1 MKTILATILSAAFAG
16 AAFAQV
22 PNLINYQGRLT
33 DANGVPVT
41 GTKNFSISIFD
52 AATGGNLLYT
62 EDIGAV
68 MLDDNGVYSFRFGA
82 GGTSNKQA
90 TETIGTTAGSSLTY
104 TKTLSNTPIVENS
117 ITVTDGTNSWSQSV
131 GNPGV
136 GATATLSTVSGF
148 VVGATI
154 TNGGSG
160 YTSAP
165 AVTITGNGSGATAT
179 ATLTDGVVNGIEIGS
194 AGRGYTGS
202 PTISIAPPVI
212 PFRVDYSGGAITATY
227 ATAPPAGRIIT
238 ASYRYTDGSI
248 SSALATGS
256 QHWMA
261 ISVSGLTQETRQ
273 RVLAV
278 PFALNSQRAEV
289 ANSIPDGTVTA
300 DKLADGA
307 LRDASAREG
316 NVLMTAQK
324 RPDLEAEGFVLAGS
338 LDLTTSRVGSEY
350 AGLATYGGAAVWTG
364 TEMIVWNGGNM
375 PAPNPDSV
383 VIKGGRYNPVTDTW
397 AAISS
402 TGEPRFS
409 YSHTAVWAGTEMI
422 VFGAGNNEVTNS
434 IEFMGGRYNPVTD
447 TWTTTSSTGAP
458 TFSQYS
464 NTAVWTGTEMIVYG
478 EGNNS
483 ITNNREFTGGRYNPV
498 TNTWTTISS
507 TEAPTIGPDSGFTAV
522 WTGTEMI
529 VFGEGGYNG
538 SGYNG
543 IVGLRY
549 NPVTN
554 TWATMSSTDSP
565 TLRGNLSAVWTG
577 TEMVVLG
584 KTSTSSLSYYFG
596 SQIWGSRYN
605 PATNTWAEI
614 SSNNSPNLLLGDGAS
629 PIPICSLWTGTE
641 MIVLGSDYSGFLL
654 GGRYDPVTNA
664 WNVMSNPDFS
674 EEFSDAGMQPTTTTT
689 KAFWTGSA
697 IIFYESGYN
706 MSVSRRILIISPRQ
720 TFMYVK
726 P

>member
-22 PNLINYQGRLT
+22 PSLINYQGRLT
-33 DANGVPVT
+33 DANGTAVT
-41 GTKNFSISIFD
+41 GTKNFSISIFS

-68 MLDDNGVYSFRFGA
+68 TLDSSGVYSFQFGA
-82 GGTSNKQA
+82 GGNSSKQA
-90 TETIGTTAGSSLTY
+90 TETVAVTNGTSITFQKVLANSPVVAGSVSVSDGTYTWSQSAGSSNEDDFGVAYSTNLRR
-104 TKTLSNTPIVENS
+104 
-117 ITVTDGTNSWSQSV
+117 VT
-131 GNPGV
+131 
-136 GATATLSTVSGF
+136 A
-148 VVGATI
+148 I
-154 TNGGSG
+154 YYNG
-160 YTSAP
+160 AP
-165 AVTITGNGSGATAT
+165 A
-179 ATLTDGVVNGIEIGS
+179 
-194 AGRGYTGS
+194 AGRT
-202 PTISIAPPVI
+202 
-212 PFRVDYSGGAITATY
+212 
-227 ATAPPAGRIIT
+227 IT
-238 ASYRYTDGSI
+238 ASYRYTDSSI
-248 SSALATGS
+248 SGALASGS
-256 QHWMA
+256 EHWMA
-261 ISVSGLTQETRQ
+261 ISVGGLTQGSRQ

-278 PFALNSQRAEV
+278 PFALNSQRAEI

-300 DKLADGA
+300 NKLADGA

-324 RPDLEAEGFVLAGS
+324 RPDLVAEGFVLAGS
-338 LDLTTSRVGSEY
+338 LDLTTSRMGSEY
-350 AGLATYGGAAVWTG
+350 EGLATYGGEAVWTG

-402 TGEPRFS
+402 TGEPRLS

-422 VFGAGNNEVTNS
+422 VFGEGYNEVTNND
-434 IEFMGGRYNPVTD
+434 EFTGGRYNPVTD
-447 TWTTTSSTGAP
+447 TWSTTSSIGAP

-464 NTAVWTGTEMIVYG
+464 ITAVWTGTEMIVFG

-483 ITNNREFTGGRYNPV
+483 ITNNSEITGSRYNPV

-507 TEAPTIGPDSGFTAV
+507 TEALTIGPDSGYTAV

-549 NPVTN
+549 NPLTN
-554 TWATMSSTDSP
+554 TWATMSAADSP
-565 TLRGNLSAVWTG
+565 TLRGNLSVVWTG
-577 TEMVVLG
+577 IEMVVLG
-584 KTSTSSLSYYFG
+584 NSNTSLEYKIG
-596 SQIWGSRYN
+596 GSRYN
-605 PATNTWAEI
+605 PVTDTWTEI
-614 SSNNSPNLLLGDGAS
+614 SSRSLPNFRPDTAPSPTL
-629 PIPICSLWTGTE
+629 PCVWTGAE
-641 MIVLGSDYSGFLL
+641 MIVFGPDDGYLDKQLLL
-654 GGRYDPVTNA
+654 GGRYDPASDT
-664 WNVMSNPDFS
+664 WNVISNPNFTEKWNNYS
-674 EEFSDAGMQPTTTTT
+674 SPEV
-689 KAFWTGSA
+689 FWTGS
-697 IIFYESGYN
+697 N
-706 MSVSRRILIISPRQ
+706 VILFSAASAAHPARTVIVTPRQ

>member
-1 MKTILATILSAAFAG
+1 MKIILSTILSAAFAG

-22 PNLINYQGRLT
+22 PSLINYQGSLT
-33 DANGVPVT
+33 DANGDPVT
-41 GTKNFSISIFD
+41 GSKNFAISIYD

-68 MLDDNGVYSFRFGA
+68 TLDSSGVYSFQFGEGGNSSKQVAETVAVTNGTATTFQKILANSPVVA
-82 GGTSNKQA
+82 GSVSVSDGTYTWSQS
-90 TETIGTTAGSSLTY
+90 AGSSNEDDFGVAYST
-104 TKTLSNTPIVENS
+104 NRRRV
-117 ITVTDGTNSWSQSV
+117 TVIYYDG
-131 GNPGV
+131 
-136 GATATLSTVSGF
+136 
-148 VVGATI
+148 
-154 TNGGSG
+154 
-160 YTSAP
+160 AP
-165 AVTITGNGSGATAT
+165 A
-179 ATLTDGVVNGIEIGS
+179 
-194 AGRGYTGS
+194 AGKT
-202 PTISIAPPVI
+202 
-212 PFRVDYSGGAITATY
+212 
-227 ATAPPAGRIIT
+227 IT

-248 SSALATGS
+248 SGALATGS

-261 ISVSGLTQETRQ
+261 ISVDGLTQGTRQ

-324 RPDLEAEGFVLAGS
+324 RPDLEAEGFVMAGS

-364 TEMIVWNGGNM
+364 TEMIVWNGGNIS
-375 PAPNPDSV
+375 APNPDSV

-422 VFGAGNNEVTNS
+422 VFGEGNNEVTNS

-447 TWTTTSSTGAP
+447 TWTTISSTGAP
-458 TFSQYS
+458 TFSPYS
-464 NTAVWTGTEMIVYG
+464 NTAVWTGTEMIVFG

-529 VFGEGGYNG
+529 VFGGGESNG

-565 TLRGNLSAVWTG
+565 TLRDNLSAVWTG

-584 KTSTSSLSYYFG
+584 NSNSNTSPVYKIG
-596 SQIWGSRYN
+596 GSRYN
-605 PATNTWAEI
+605 PVTDTWAEI
-614 SSNNSPNLLLGDGAS
+614 SSRSLPNFRVDGADS
-629 PIPICSLWTGTE
+629 PTLPYVWTGAE
-641 MIVLGSDYSGFLL
+641 MIVFGPDDGVMYNQLLL
-654 GGRYDPVTNA
+654 GGRYDPASDT
-664 WNVMSNPDFS
+664 WNVISNPNFS
-674 EEFSDAGMQPTTTTT
+674 EKWDNQINSEV
-689 KAFWTGSA
+689 KALWTGSNVILFSGA
-697 IIFYESGYN
+697 SPSHPARTVIIT
-706 MSVSRRILIISPRQ
+706 PRQ

>member
-22 PNLINYQGRLT
+22 PSLINYQGRLT
-33 DANGVPVT
+33 DTNGDPVT
-41 GTKNFSISIFD
+41 GSKNFSISIYD

-68 MLDDNGVYSFRFGA
+68 TLDSSGVYSFQFGA
-82 GGTSNKQA
+82 GGNSSKQA
-90 TETIGTTAGSSLTY
+90 TETVAATNGTATTFQKVLANSPVVAGSVSVSDGTYTWSQSAGSSNEDDFGVAYSTNLRR
-104 TKTLSNTPIVENS
+104 V
-117 ITVTDGTNSWSQSV
+117 TV
-131 GNPGV
+131 
-136 GATATLSTVSGF
+136 
-148 VVGATI
+148 I
-154 TNGGSG
+154 YYNG
-160 YTSAP
+160 AP
-165 AVTITGNGSGATAT
+165 A
-179 ATLTDGVVNGIEIGS
+179 
-194 AGRGYTGS
+194 AGRT
-202 PTISIAPPVI
+202 
-212 PFRVDYSGGAITATY
+212 
-227 ATAPPAGRIIT
+227 IT

-248 SSALATGS
+248 SGALATGS

-261 ISVSGLTQETRQ
+261 ISVSGLTQGTRQ

-278 PFALNSQRAEV
+278 PFALNSQRAEI
-289 ANSIPDGTVTA
+289 ANSIPDGVVTA
-300 DKLADGA
+300 AKLADGA
-307 LRDASAREG
+307 LRDVSAREG

-324 RPDLEAEGFVLAGS
+324 RPDLEAEGFVMAGS
-338 LDLTTSRVGSEY
+338 LDLTTSQEGSEY
-350 AGLATYGGAAVWTG
+350 AGLATYGGEAVWTG
-364 TEMIVWNGGNM
+364 TEMIVWNGSNM

-383 VIKGGRYNPVTDTW
+383 VINGGRYNPVTDTW

-464 NTAVWTGTEMIVYG
+464 NTAVWTGTEMIVFG

-498 TNTWTTISS
+498 TNTWTTMSS
-507 TEAPTIGPDSGFTAV
+507 TEAPTFASNSSDSSYTAI
-522 WTGTEMI
+522 WAGTEMI
-529 VFGEGGYNG
+529 VFGRGESNG
-538 SGYNG
+538 IGYNG

-554 TWATMSSTDSP
+554 RWATISSKDSP
-565 TLRGNLSAVWTG
+565 TLGSNLSAVWTG
-577 TEMVVLG
+577 TDMIVSA
-584 KTSTSSLSYYFG
+584 STYDLYDFTNQVILAYK
-596 SQIWGSRYN
+596 YN
-605 PATNTWAEI
+605 LVTDTWTEI
-614 SSNNSPNLLLGDGAS
+614 SLNSTPKLLPAGL
-629 PIPICSLWTGTE
+629 IYSLWTGTE
-641 MIVLGSDYSGFLL
+641 MIVLGSDYDRTLK
-654 GGRYDPVTNA
+654 GGRYDPASDT
-664 WNVMSNPDFS
+664 WNVIFNPNFS
-674 EEFSDAGMQPTTTTT
+674 ERFSLQAPPDTTN
-689 KAFWTGSA
+689 KIAFWTGST
-697 IIFYESGYN
+697 IIFYDKGDL
-706 MSVSRRILIISPRQ
+706 MSKYGRILIITPRQ